1 MLACA
6 FRAIGRGPAGL
17 LLFFWGI
24 VFVTLAPISIAQ
36 ADDAFPRL
44 KALIESG
51 QYHQA
56 REFAAHASP
65 DMQMNRLSLAFA
77 NALILKNQGRFKEAA
92 AAMRAILS
100 DNPNF
105 TRVRVEL
112 ADTLFHMG
120 DMDGAKFNF
129 QLLADSSSDTT
140 QRNFYDSCLTA
151 IRQKRPWTLDA
162 YVAIAP
168 STNINNGISGNTVII
183 GDVPFDASTHA
194 GKSGIGAAYG
204 VAGTYR
210 FDLAPHWD
218 LTVGAKG
225 NGNLYSDDVFDQSNG
240 SAFTALA
247 YSTRNWSA
255 ALGLTADRTL
265 IGWQGF
271 EWDFGPQLSLTRNFG
286 PLGTLVV
293 TVGWKQLTYDQVN
306 AYDGSESDLGLH
318 YLKSLSPSSSIG
330 LGMLFSDV
338 TADVSFKGY
347 ERYRPSIDIYK
358 ELPWGLLA
366 SAAVGYELR
375 DYKSDF
381 PLMGTPRADRE
392 LDLDLAVTFRNLSWH
407 GFAPKVEYTYSHN
420 DSNVQLYTY
429 DSQAIGFYITKQY

>member
-51 QYHQA
+51 QYDQA

-140 QRNFYDSCLTA
+140 QRNFYDSYLTA

-183 GDVPFDASTHA
+183 GGVPFDASTHA

-218 LTVGAKG
+218 LTVGAKR

-286 PLGTLVV
+286 PLG
-293 TVGWKQLTYDQVN
+293 
-306 AYDGSESDLGLH
+306 
-318 YLKSLSPSSSIG
+318 
-330 LGMLFSDV
+330 
-338 TADVSFKGY
+338 
-347 ERYRPSIDIYK
+347 
-358 ELPWGLLA
+358 
-366 SAAVGYELR
+366 VGYELR

>member
-1 MLACA
+1 MALHRSLAV
-6 FRAIGRGPAGL
+6 GRRPTGL
-17 LLFFWGI
+17 LLFLSVVAF
-24 VFVTLAPISIAQ
+24 TAMTALSPAR
-36 ADDAFPRL
+36 ADDTFPRL
-44 KALIESG
+44 RALIEAR
-51 QYHQA
+51 QYDQA
-56 REFAAHASP
+56 REFSAHASP
-65 DMQMNRLSLAFA
+65 DPEINKLDLAFTE
-77 NALILKNQGRFKEAA
+77 ALILKNQGKFKEAA

-100 DNPNF
+100 EHPNL
-105 TRVRVEL
+105 TRVRGEL
-112 ADTLFHMG
+112 ADTLMLMG

-129 QLLADSSSDTT
+129 QMLADSSSDTT
-140 QRNFYDSCLTA
+140 QRNFYDSYLTA

-162 YVAIAP
+162 YVALAP

-183 GDVPFDASTHA
+183 GGVPFDASGHA

-225 NGNLYSDDVFDQSNG
+225 NGNLYSDNSFDQSNG

-247 YSTRNWSA
+247 YTTRNWSA

-271 EWDFGPQLSLTRNFG
+271 NWDYGPQLSLSRNFG
-286 PLGTLVV
+286 IMGTLVG
-293 TVGWKQLTYDQVN
+293 TVGWKHLTYDQVS
-306 AYDGSESDLGLH
+306 AYNGNESDLSLH
-318 YLKSLSPSSSIG
+318 YLKSLSPSSSFG
-330 LGMLFSDV
+330 LGMLYSDV
-338 TADVSFKGY
+338 TADVTFNGY
-347 ERYRPSIDIYK
+347 DRYRPSIELYK
-358 ELPWGLLA
+358 ELPWGLLT
-366 SAAVGYELR
+366 SATVGYEFR

-381 PLMGTPRADRE
+381 PLMGTPREDRQ

-420 DSNVQLYTY
+420 TSNVQLYTY